1 MLAQSDLLYNG
12 SITGNAFK
20 CCFNSQLP
28 VLFLVV
34 VLCARRV

>member
-1 MLAQSDLLYNG
+1 MLAQTDLIYNG
-12 SITGNAFK
+12 LITGNAFK

-28 VLFLVV
+28 DLFLAV